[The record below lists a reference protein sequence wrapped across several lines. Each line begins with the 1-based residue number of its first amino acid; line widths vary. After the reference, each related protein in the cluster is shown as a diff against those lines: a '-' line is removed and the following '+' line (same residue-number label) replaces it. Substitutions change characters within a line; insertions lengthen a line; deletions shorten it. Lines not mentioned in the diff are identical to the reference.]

1 MMRKATFQS
10 PSEKTFQKVKQSML
24 GNFITE
30 KKSKNI
36 KFNTFQF
43 KFHTIFYKKKVFFH
57 QILKRRK
64 FKLSETFCT
73 ASDFIFFISQLTIFC
88 VSNISFLF
96 LTMSVAARFIRLE
109 RNSLRVR
116 MNNERI
122 KTKQLEALI

>member
-43 KFHTIFYKKKVFFH
+43 KFHSIFTKK
-57 QILKRRK
+57 
-64 FKLSETFCT
+64 S
-73 ASDFIFFISQLTIFC
+73 IFP
-88 VSNISFLF
+88 SNF
-96 LTMSVAARFIRLE
+96 
-109 RNSLRVR
+109 
-116 MNNERI
+116 
-122 KTKQLEALI
+122 EAKEIQAE